1 MLRATTTILLAAIA
15 AQEASGLSLEAQ
27 TGTEAGRRGF
37 GSNFGGRQ
45 NMTQEQ

>member
-27 TGTEAGRRGF
+27 TGTEAERRRGF

-45 NMTQEQ
+45 NMTQ